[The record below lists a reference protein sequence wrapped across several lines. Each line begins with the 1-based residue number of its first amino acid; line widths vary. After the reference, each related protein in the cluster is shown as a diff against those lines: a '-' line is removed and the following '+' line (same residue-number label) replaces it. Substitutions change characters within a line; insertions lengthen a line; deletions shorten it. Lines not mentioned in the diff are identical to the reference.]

1 MTIRTFGCI
10 IIIWELQ
17 YFSYKGK
24 VLFMVKYE
32 AELFDNNRY
41 SLGESPYYD
50 PRFER
55 FSWVDIINGRLW
67 MRDKEG
73 NKRSFDLGQ
82 PIGAAVP
89 LKRADGFLLAA
100 MDGLY
105 IYEDGKAEKYLDL
118 NGTYK
123 PYWRSNDAKADP
135 SGRLWF
141 GASVA
146 DDDHAPEG
154 NLYCYSKGAVK
165 IMQANTRISNG
176 MAWSRDGKSFYFSDS
191 PEYAVFIYD
200 HNPETG
206 NITNRRVLFTVE
218 NGVPDGLTIDSD
230 DNIWVAIWGGNRI
243 EKHDGRTGEL
253 LAEIT
258 VPAKQTSSCCF
269 CGDDM
274 KTLFI
279 TSAGVGLDGEYDG
292 CLFTCRVN
300 AQGVAPDYMVL

>member
-1 MTIRTFGCI
+1 
-10 IIIWELQ
+10 
-17 YFSYKGK
+17 
-24 VLFMVKYE
+24 MVKYE
-32 AELFDNNRY
+32 AELFDNERY
-41 SLGESPYYD
+41 TLGESPYYD
-50 PRFER
+50 PRYSR

-67 MRDKEG
+67 IMGSDG
-73 NKRSFDLGQ
+73 NKACFNLGQ

-89 LKRADGFLLAA
+89 LQRSDGFLLAA

-105 IYEDGKAEKYLDL
+105 IYEDGKEEKYLDL
-118 NGTYK
+118 TETYK

-146 DDDHAPEG
+146 DDEHEAEG
-154 NLYCYSKGAVK
+154 NLYCYSAGVVK
-165 IMQANTRISNG
+165 CMQANTRISNG
-176 MAWSRDGKSFYFSDS
+176 MAWSKDRKSFFFSDS
-191 PEYAVFIYD
+191 LEYAVFIYD
-200 HNPETG
+200 NDPETG
-206 NITNRRVLFTVE
+206 IITNRRVLFTVE

-258 VPAKQTSSCCF
+258 VPAMQTSSCCF

-274 KTLFI
+274 TTLFI
-279 TSAGVGLDGEYDG
+279 TSAGVGLTGEYDG
-292 CLFTCRVN
+292 CLFACKVD
-300 AQGVAPDYMVL
+300 AQGTAPDNAVL

>member
-1 MTIRTFGCI
+1 MLLYYWFNDNKDVWVYNYYLGVAVFC
-10 IIIWELQ
+10 
-17 YFSYKGK
+17 YKGK

-89 LKRADGFLLAA
+89 LKRSDGFLLAA

-154 NLYCYSKGAVK
+154 NLYCYSDGAVK

-176 MAWSRDGKSFYFSDS
+176 MAWSRDGKKIYFDS
-191 PEYAVFIYD
+191 VYEGHRGLYYTDV
-200 HNPETG
+200 NVG
-206 NITNRRVLFTVE
+206 ITAFDEE
-218 NGVPDGLTIDSD
+218 NGTNPVNTASEKIRIIYLMTSCVKLGPTSQTLNIIKNLDRTVFEPILITLYEEADESLLKDFLPCVSADSFVW
-230 DNIWVAIWGGNRI
+230 NC
-243 EKHDGRTGEL
+243 
-253 LAEIT
+253 
-258 VPAKQTSSCCF
+258 QSS
-269 CGDDM
+269 
-274 KTLFI
+274 
-279 TSAGVGLDGEYDG
+279 
-292 CLFTCRVN
+292 
-300 AQGVAPDYMVL
+300 